1 MKDQRL
7 EIKDIV
13 KHIDDATLGTL
24 NVPEF
29 QRKFV
34 WKPSKT
40 RDLVDSLW
48 RGYPIGTLLVWE
60 SSYSSP
66 RTALGSQSQKQWIID
81 GQQRVTSLALL
92 FGKKPYWWE
101 DIEEWNRCYEKYD
114 VLVNIS
120 KDRDSLEFGLPN
132 PVRRK
137 STEWISVRKILT
149 LDDERLSRL
158 AQDIANKIGD
168 TNKFAEI
175 HAKLQS
181 VKRIEDFKIYEIIV
195 DHELEDVAEI
205 FNRLNSA
212 GTRIRESDIIRALI
226 AAKQPGWARNK
237 FDPFLKDSAE
247 KGFELDPGILIRT
260 FAIVGKGSARLKKI
274 PETFWEQSREFDQRW
289 QTTRETVSFIIRNFF
304 EYGVLNSELL
314 PAHNILIPLFALRA
328 RFPNDFRFKKAF
340 YWFLLATR
348 DGRYS
353 GSALTV
359 LDQDARVINSS
370 TSFDEAINSLI
381 DSLEGSTPSQFSTD
395 DYSEEYTDKFMR
407 LMLYILAFKN
417 KAKDWI
423 YQDIRIGYD
432 RTDNEINQGFKPEWH
447 HFFPKKILRDRFEES
462 KINALANIVV
472 LNEKANRAFRS
483 KEPKK
488 YLKEYNVR
496 QERLREQLIPTEE
509 SFTEIDRYEKFLQQ
523 RASNLAKASTEFM
536 KELRSD

>member
-13 KHIDDATLGTL
+13 KHIDDTMLGTL

-29 QRKFV
+29 QRRFV

-48 RGYPIGTLLVWE
+48 RGYPIGTLLLWE

-66 RTALGSQSQKQWIID
+66 RSALGTQSQKQWIID
-81 GQQRVTSLALL
+81 GQQRVASLALL

-101 DIEEWNRCYEKYD
+101 DVKDWNQCFQKYD
-114 VLVNIS
+114 VLVNIG
-120 KDRDSLEFGLPN
+120 KDKDSLEFGLPN

-137 STEWISVRKILT
+137 SGEWISVRKILA
-149 LDDERLSRL
+149 LNDEGLSRL
-158 AQDIANKIGD
+158 AQDIATKTGEV
-168 TNKFAEI
+168 NKFAEV

-181 VKRIEDFKIYEIIV
+181 VKKIEDFKIYEIIV

-226 AAKQPGWARNK
+226 AAKQPGWARDE
-237 FDPFLKDSAE
+237 FDPFLGDLAE
-247 KGFELDPGILIRT
+247 KGFALDPAILIRT
-260 FAIVGKGSARLKKI
+260 FAIIGGGSARLKEI
-274 PETFWEQSREFDQRW
+274 PEAFWQRSREFDNRW
-289 QTTRETVSFIIRNFF
+289 QATKEAISFVTKNFF
-304 EYGVLNSELL
+304 QYGILNSELL
-314 PAHNILIPLFALRA
+314 PAHNVLIPMFVLRA
-328 RFPNDFRFKKAF
+328 RFPSDFLFNKAF

-359 LDQDARVINSS
+359 LDQDAKKINLS
-370 TSFDEAINSLI
+370 TSFDNAISNLI
-381 DSLEGSTPSQFSTD
+381 EPLSASPEFSVD
-395 DYSEEYTDKFMR
+395 DCFEEYTDRFMR

-417 KAKDWI
+417 EAKDWI

-432 RTDNEINQGFKPEWH
+432 RTDNEMNEGFKPEWH
-447 HFFPKKILRDRFEES
+447 HFFPRKILRDRFEQS
-462 KINALANIVV
+462 RIDALANIAV
-472 LNEKANRAFRS
+472 LNEKANRAFQA
-483 KEPKK
+483 KEPRK
-488 YLKEYNVR
+488 YLKEHNVK
-496 QERLREQLIPTEE
+496 EGRLREQFIP
-509 SFTEIDRYEKFLQQ
+509 IDENLKQIDKYEDFLQE
-523 RASNLAKASTEFM
+523 RASNLAKASTEFI
-536 KELRSD
+536 KGLGGA

>member
-48 RGYPIGTLLVWE
+48 RGYPIGTLLLWE

-66 RTALGSQSQKQWIID
+66 RSALGTQSQKQWIID
-81 GQQRVTSLALL
+81 GQQRVASLALL

-101 DIEEWNRCYEKYD
+101 DVKDWNQCFQKYE
-114 VLVNIS
+114 VLVNIG
-120 KDRDSLEFGLPN
+120 KDKDSLEFGLPN

-137 STEWISVRKILT
+137 SDEWISVREILA
-149 LDDERLSRL
+149 LNNEGLSRL
-158 AQDIANKIGD
+158 AQDIATKMGEV
-168 TNKFAEI
+168 NKFAEV

-181 VKRIEDFKIYEIIV
+181 VKKIEDFKIYEIIV

-226 AAKQPGWARNK
+226 AAKQPGWARDE
-237 FDPFLKDSAE
+237 FDPFLRDLTE
-247 KGFELDPGILIRT
+247 KGFELDPAILVRT
-260 FAIVGKGSARLKKI
+260 FAIIGGGSARLKEI
-274 PETFWEQSREFDQRW
+274 PEAFWERSREFDDRW
-289 QTTRETVSFIIRNFF
+289 QTTKEAISFVTRNFF
-304 EYGVLNSELL
+304 QYGILNSELL
-314 PAHNILIPLFALRA
+314 PAHNVLIPMFVLRA
-328 RFPNDFRFKKAF
+328 RFPSDFLFNKAF
-340 YWFLLATR
+340 CWFLLATR

-359 LDQDARVINSS
+359 LDQDTKKINLS
-370 TSFDEAINSLI
+370 TSFDNVINSLI
-381 DSLEGSTPSQFSTD
+381 QPLSASPEFSVD
-395 DYSEEYTDKFMR
+395 DYSEEYTERFMR

-417 KAKDWI
+417 EAKGWI

-432 RTDNEINQGFKPEWH
+432 RSDNELNEGFKPEWH
-447 HFFPKKILRDRFEES
+447 HFFPRKVLRDLHDDP

-472 LNEKANRAFRS
+472 LNEKANRAFNS
-483 KEPKK
+483 KEPKE
-488 YLKEYNVR
+488 YLKEHGVKE
-496 QERLREQLIPTEE
+496 ERLREQLLPTNQ
-509 SFTEIDRYEKFLQQ
+509 DLWRVDKYGDFLQE
-523 RASNLAKASTEFM
+523 RASNLARVSTEFM
-536 KELRSD
+536 ERLRRS